1 LEVLLLPLLLV
12 SGGMVLLP
20 PEVLLESGEVLLPP
34 EVLLESGEV
43 LLPPEVLES
52 GGVVLLLP
60 LEELLELSLEPDDP
74 LVPAGGAL
82 SVVPPVAPGVVL
94 SVAPGVL
101 LEVPPV
107 LSGEVPVAP
116 GVVLSVV
123 LPGLLVDP
131 LMLPDEEEG
140 LSLLLVPAVLPVV
153 PELLVP
159 LSAPWSQA
167 AKAKDATN
175 ALSNTEYFMVFP
187 LKRYCCRTYL
197 DWMKAAKLKCLTKD

>member
-1 LEVLLLPLLLV
+1 MTAQLTNMPHAPQTERNYLEVLLLPLLLV
-12 SGGMVLLP
+12 SGGMVVL
-20 PEVLLESGEVLLPP
+20 LLESGVVLLPP
-34 EVLLESGEV
+34 EVLLESG
-43 LLPPEVLES
+43 
-52 GGVVLLLP
+52 GVVLLP

-82 SVVPPVAPGVVL
+82 SVVLPVPPVAPGVVL

-116 GVVLSVV
+116 GVLSVV
-123 LPGLLVDP
+123 LPGLVADP

-140 LSLLLVPAVLPVV
+140 LSLLLVPAVPPVV

-159 LSAPWSQA
+159 LSVPWSQA
-167 AKAKDATN
+167 AKARDATN
-175 ALSNTEYFMVFP
+175 ALSNTEYFMLFP
-187 LKRYCCRTYL
+187 LKKYCCRI
-197 DWMKAAKLKCLTKD
+197 LTSIG

>member
-1 LEVLLLPLLLV
+1 MAAQLANMPHAPQAERNYLEVLLLPLLLV

-20 PEVLLESGEVLLPP
+20 PEVL
-34 EVLLESGEV
+34 
-43 LLPPEVLES
+43 ES
-52 GGVVLLLP
+52 GGVVLLP

-82 SVVPPVAPGVVL
+82 SVVPPVPPVAPGVVL

-116 GVVLSVV
+116 GVVLSLV
-123 LPGLLVDP
+123 LPGLVADP

-159 LSAPWSQA
+159 LSVPWSQA
-167 AKAKDATN
+167 AKARDATN
-175 ALSNTEYFMVFP
+175 ALSNTEYFILFP
-187 LKRYCCRTYL
+187 LKKYCCRI
-197 DWMKAAKLKCLTKD
+197 LTSIG

>member
-12 SGGMVLLP
+12 SGGMV
-20 PEVLLESGEVLLPP
+20 VLL
-34 EVLLESGEV
+34 
-43 LLPPEVLES
+43 PEVLES
-52 GGVVLLLP
+52 GGVVLLP

-82 SVVPPVAPGVVL
+82 SVVPPVPPVAPGVVL

-107 LSGEVPVAP
+107 LPGEVPVAP
-116 GVVLSVV
+116 GVLSVV

-131 LMLPDEEEG
+131 PMVPDEEEG

-159 LSAPWSQA
+159 LSVPWSQA
-167 AKAKDATN
+167 AKARDATN
-175 ALSNTEYFMVFP
+175 ALSNTEYFILFP
-187 LKRYCCRTYL
+187 LKKYCCRTYL
-197 DWMKAAKLKCLTKD
+197 DWMKAKKLKCLNKD